1 MAIICGVAAGLAT
14 WLAVDKALIELDES
28 LNREEM
34 RADILEVLAEQQA
47 LLNAQLKQEH
57 YLRVDRYAAR
67 LNDALQRTFIP
78 YNDGI

>member
-1 MAIICGVAAGLAT
+1 
-14 WLAVDKALIELDES
+14 
-28 LNREEM
+28 M